1 MMRSKESATVHSS
14 KELHCRSFIVNVG
27 KKKKK
32 KKRLEHWVGNKP
44 IHSSSSTHR

>member
-1 MMRSKESATVHSS
+1 MVRSKESATVHSS

-32 KKRLEHWVGNKP
+32 RKKKKKD
-44 IHSSSSTHR
+44 